1 MAIATINSVAWANL
15 ASASGAAKAAIAS
28 INGQSA
34 PAGGSYVFSDD
45 LEYANAAAAASA
57 GWTDAGTPTWAYT
70 TSPAPLQGTYSCL
83 SNAAAN
89 SSYYDFTATDPVG
102 IYFMF
107 SVSAISTT
115 PHLCRFYN
123 STTELFRVRALS
135 TGAIRIYTGGGTT
148 LATSSSAGLVAND
161 TVYHLWIEA
170 TAGGGTNGSLAVSIS
185 TTPTKPPS
193 PDVSSLA
200 STHTLGLSRFY
211 IAVGVNSCNLIADKI
226 RVASSAI
233 GSNPT

>member
-1 MAIATINSVAWANL
+1 MAIATINPVAWANL
-15 ASASGAAKAAIAS
+15 ASVSGAAKAAIAS
-28 INGQSA
+28 ISGQSA

-45 LEYANAAAAASA
+45 LEYADSAAATTA
-57 GWTDAGTPTWAYT
+57 GWTSLLVDWAYG
-70 TSPAPLQGTYSCL
+70 TSPAPLQGTKSLL
-83 SNAAAN
+83 SD
-89 SSYYDFTATDPVG
+89 SSGDYAYYDFTATDPVG

-148 LATSSSAGLVAND
+148 LATSSAGLVAND
-161 TVYHLWIEA
+161 TAYHLWVEA
-170 TAGGGTNGSLAVSIS
+170 TAGSGSNGSVAVSIS
-185 TTPTKPPS
+185 TTATKPGS
-193 PDVSSLA
+193 PNVSSSA